1 MKKIILLLVFSN
13 ICAAFNWDRCYQ
25 ETWQK
30 HKYGFGLGLGEALG
44 SSTSYISSTGECS
57 MIGQAER
64 DKKVFLVY
72 NFDAI
77 KEEAAI
83 GEGEYLETYAELSG
97 CDANGAKMLP
107 KYFQKNFINIFGEDV
122 SKEPS
127 QVYQAMEEVIGNE
140 PALREG
146 CRNIMG
152 GV

>member
-1 MKKIILLLVFSN
+1 MRALILFMFLFLVGTEVE
-13 ICAAFNWDRCYQ
+13 AFNWKKCERAWLDDVSWTGA
-25 ETWQK
+25 E
-30 HKYGFGLGLGEALG
+30 FL
-44 SSTSYISSTGECS
+44 SSTTSYISSTGACA
-57 MIGQAER
+57 MIGQAEH

-72 NFDAI
+72 NLDAI
-77 KEEAAI
+77 KEDAAI